1 MKSTSTS
8 LQKTWLILTAS
19 AALGAIASFIQI
31 IERISFAENPNT
43 SLVCDVNSVFSC
55 TNVFSAWQS
64 SVFGFSN
71 AIMCLAFF
79 AVLFGVG
86 LGGVFSSGLAKNL
99 RLVMHFFSVFF
110 LLFGAWYLQQS
121 TFVIGSLCIFCIFC
135 YTGVIGLNWAW
146 LRINARDLPL
156 SAVSTKKLMAAISR
170 GADTLFWVLWGLAF
184 VAMFIVKFA

>member
-1 MKSTSTS
+1 MKTLTKS
-8 LQKTWLILTAS
+8 LQKTWVILTAS
-19 AALGAIASFIQI
+19 AALGAVASFIQI
-31 IERISFAENPNT
+31 IERISYAENPT
-43 SLVCDVNSVFSC
+43 ASLACDVNSVFSC
-55 TNVFSAWQS
+55 TNVFAAWQS

-86 LGGVFSSGLAKNL
+86 LGGIFSDKLAKNL

-135 YTGVIGLNWAW
+135 YTGVIGLNWTW
-146 LRINARDLPL
+146 VRINANDLPL
-156 SAVSTKKLMAAISR
+156 GEATSKRLKSVIAH
-170 GADTLFWVLWGLAF
+170 GADTLFWILWGLTF
-184 VAMFIVKFA
+184 VAMFILKFS

>member
-1 MKSTSTS
+1 MKTTSKS
-8 LQKTWLILTAS
+8 LQKTWVILAAS

-31 IERISFAENPNT
+31 IERISFADNPSV
-43 SLVCDVNSVFSC
+43 SLACDVNSVFSC
-55 TNVFSAWQS
+55 SSVFDAWQS

-79 AVLFGVG
+79 GVLFGVG
-86 LGGVFSSGLAKNL
+86 LGGIFSDKLSKSL

-146 LRINARDLPL
+146 VRINANDLPL
-156 SAVSTKKLMAAISR
+156 SAKNTKRLNSAISH

-184 VAMFIVKFA
+184 VAMFIAKFA

>member
-1 MKSTSTS
+1 MKQSTKS
-8 LQKTWLILTAS
+8 LQNVWVILTAS

-31 IERISFAENPNT
+31 IERISYAENPT
-43 SLVCDVNSVFSC
+43 ASLVCDVNSVFSC
-55 TNVFSAWQS
+55 SNVFGAWQS

-79 AVLFGVG
+79 AVLVGVG
-86 LGGVFSSGLAKNL
+86 LGGIFSDKLGKGL
-99 RLVMHFFSVFF
+99 RLTMHFF

-146 LRINARDLPL
+146 VRINANELPL
-156 SAVSTKKLMAAISR
+156 SATNTKRLNKAIAH

-184 VAMFIVKFA
+184 VAMFIFKFS